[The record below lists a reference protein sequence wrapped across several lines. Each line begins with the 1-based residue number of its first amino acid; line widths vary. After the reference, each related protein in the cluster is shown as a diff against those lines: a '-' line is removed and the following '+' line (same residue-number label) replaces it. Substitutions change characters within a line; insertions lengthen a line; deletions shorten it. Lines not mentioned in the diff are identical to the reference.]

1 MDKKFEKTSKSF
13 IEEDKTTIKIRLYF
27 IIRFILEHHT
37 TSIRPFV
44 DRFKQIFNENWLVA
58 YLNICMCIVPHQ
70 KLSIIQNNI
79 VIAKHNSI
87 IEKNIIMT
95 FTSLIINKL
104 ILMKN
109 SWVFKFFLN
118 DFAHLPSNVHCG
130 FDFTTSHGTCI
141 MNLEIISWH
150 KGSIFIFG
158 ISVKTIEAT
167 SSAIQHLNL
176 ESSQTKI
183 CLCGKPFFWN
193 SIAHTS
199 IEVQNTTK

>member
-58 YLNICMCIVPHQ
+58 YLNICMCIVLHQ

-87 IEKNIIMT
+87 IEKKIIMT
-95 FTSLIINKL
+95 FTSLVINKL

-109 SWVFKFFLN
+109 SWVFEFFLKWLCTSTLQH
-118 DFAHLPSNVHCG
+118 ALWIRLHNVAWNMYHELRDN
-130 FDFTTSHGTCI
+130 FMTSRINIHI
-141 MNLEIISWH
+141 WYFS
-150 KGSIFIFG
+150 
-158 ISVKTIEAT
+158 
-167 SSAIQHLNL
+167 
-176 ESSQTKI
+176 
-183 CLCGKPFFWN
+183 
-193 SIAHTS
+193 
-199 IEVQNTTK
+199 